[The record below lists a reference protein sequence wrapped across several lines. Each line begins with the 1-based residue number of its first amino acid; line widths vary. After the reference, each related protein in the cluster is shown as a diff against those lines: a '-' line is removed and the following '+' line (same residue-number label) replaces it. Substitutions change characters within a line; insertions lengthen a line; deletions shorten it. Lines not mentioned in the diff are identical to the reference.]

1 MLVAL
6 QSRLPVASGA
16 ERLDPPGPRQHA
28 CHDLPGSTPS
38 SPASGK
44 M

>member
-6 QSRLPVASGA
+6 QSRPPVASEA
-16 ERLDPPGPRQHA
+16 ECLDPPGPRQRA

-38 SPASGK
+38 SPAAGE